1 MDIVLIRHAAAV
13 EADGIS
19 RDIGRVLTDAGR
31 ESMSALLPRLRAHLS
46 PEQRLLIWSSPA
58 ARALGTAQR
67 IANGLGIGTISCY
80 HWIYSGNY
88 QAFRQALLLADE
100 GATLLVV
107 GHEPHLSRWSEALSG
122 EMLLFKKGGM
132 AGFRLVDDVAPAAK
146 RLWAFRAKLSPEAE
160 ERRASK
166 TLTAS
171 TFKYALIRRL
181 HKVLD
186 RHQRFLRSPGD
197 PRTTH
202 KLRVATRQAR
212 SLMTF
217 VKPLLGDAAF
227 KDSQA
232 RLKAIP
238 RQFAHLREI
247 DVLMAQ
253 WLKHLADDSALP
265 GSGLALALGQERERE
280 QGRLEAYAKGPA
292 IPEAIFTLLARA
304 DARDEES
311 LEKKNPFSPF
321 SRKRFE
327 KWHKAATA
335 ALEKLDFQDHEDI
348 HALRIRYKKLRY
360 VKEAFPAL
368 EADTHHLAGLQE
380 DLGIICDTFVNIRL
394 LQEIASRYSVP
405 GLAEDADAFTSH
417 LLGLRK
423 QMQEKH
429 QA

>member
-1 MDIVLIRHAAAV
+1 M
-13 EADGIS
+13 
-19 RDIGRVLTDAGR
+19 
-31 ESMSALLPRLRAHLS
+31 
-46 PEQRLLIWSSPA
+46 
-58 ARALGTAQR
+58 
-67 IANGLGIGTISCY
+67 
-80 HWIYSGNY
+80 
-88 QAFRQALLLADE
+88 
-100 GATLLVV
+100 
-107 GHEPHLSRWSEALSG
+107 
-122 EMLLFKKGGM
+122 
-132 AGFRLVDDVAPAAK
+132 
-146 RLWAFRAKLSPEAE
+146 
-160 ERRASK
+160 
-166 TLTAS
+166 
-171 TFKYALIRRL
+171 
-181 HKVLD
+181 
-186 RHQRFLRSPGD
+186 
-197 PRTTH
+197 
-202 KLRVATRQAR
+202 
-212 SLMTF
+212 
-217 VKPLLGDAAF
+217 KPLLGDAAF

-321 SRKRFE
+321 ARKRFE